1 MKDYRKGNINK
12 ERGSNLEKYIVE
24 KKEEGER
31 IDSYLTKNNENLSRV
46 AIQRLIKEEK
56 ILVNN
61 KKTKASY
68 KVQEND
74 NITLEEEKPK
84 EIKLEAQ
91 DIPVEVLYEDDDIIV
106 VNKPKGMVVH
116 PGNRKPRQN
125 ISKQSNE
132 NM

>member
-125 ISKQSNE
+125 ISK
-132 NM
+132 

>member
-1 MKDYRKGNINK
+1 MLVLQFMKDYKKDNINK
-12 ERGSNLEKYIVE
+12 ERGINLEKYIVE
-24 KKEEGER
+24 KEEQGER
-31 IDSYLTKNNENLSRV
+31 IDSYLAKKNENLSRG

-61 KKTKASY
+61 KKIKASY

-74 NITLEEEKPK
+74 NVTLEEEKPK

-91 DIPVEVLYEDDDIIV
+91 DIPVEILYEDNDIIV

-116 PGNRKPRQN
+116 PGNR
-125 ISKQSNE
+125 
-132 NM
+132 